1 MPSEFYILCFLI
13 VLFLVW
19 NITLVNV
26 DNIDGV
32 VVRGH
37 TAHNVMV
44 QYANI
49 NEIEPQKVVIYKHI
63 GHFKS
68 VSSETILSGGRWSIG
83 ARPIVG
89 DHIHAAISFWVG
101 NQPRDVEHDR
111 NPIQHVEYEVNKP
124 DICKTP
130 GTEAY
135 TKLWPHAGVHTHCD
149 GLIHIHPWSAPAVI
163 RKEGMDIQLQLWFD
177 QVGIQYRELPYVS
190 LQFSDGLRL
199 DGNQTH
205 RWYASERKCFK
216 DQQETIYTNQIN
228 QIWLG
233 HAYASY
239 VVWFGLIGSESPS
252 QIESQLVRLREWGA
266 KGYDQNP
273 YPHTCL

>member
-1 MPSEFYILCFLI
+1 MHPEFYIVCFLI
-13 VLFLVW
+13 ILFLIW

-37 TAHNVMV
+37 TANNVIE
-44 QYANI
+44 QYAII
-49 NEIEPQKVVIYKHI
+49 NDIGPQKVVLYKHT
-63 GHFKS
+63 GRFKS
-68 VSSETILSGGRWSIG
+68 VSTQTILSGGRWSIG

-101 NQPRDVEHDR
+101 GQLRDVEHDR
-111 NPIQHVEYEVNKP
+111 NPIQHVQYEVNKP
-124 DICKTP
+124 ASCKTP

-135 TKLWPHAGVHTHCD
+135 TKVWPHAGVHTHCD
-149 GLIHIHPWSAPAVI
+149 GLIHIHPWSAPSVI
-163 RKEGMDIQLQLWFD
+163 RKEGIDVQLQLWFD

-190 LQFSDGLRL
+190 LQFQDGLRL
-199 DGNQTH
+199 DGNRTH
-205 RWYASERKCFK
+205 RWYVAEKKCFK
-216 DQQETIYTNQIN
+216 DSKATIYNKHFN

-239 VVWFGLIGSESPS
+239 VVWFGRLNSEAPP
-252 QIESQLVRLREWGA
+252 QVESHLVTLSAWGA
-266 KGYDQNP
+266 KGYNQQP